1 MGTLLKVDELG
12 VSLGGRWVL
21 EGVSLRID
29 SGELVALIG
38 PNGAGKTTLLR
49 VVLGLIPY
57 QRGEVRVL
65 GKSPS
70 KLTPADRALIGYV
83 PQALQFDR
91 TMPLLVSE
99 LLWAMLG
106 EVVVPREQTRNGE
119 KPSSRPMGASAA
131 QGRQA
136 WLMQVLEAVD
146 AGHLLNREVRALSGG
161 ELQRVVV
168 AAALAQAPRL
178 LLLDEPATGIDA
190 GVRLRFY
197 DLVAEQCVKR
207 GVGALVVSHDLS
219 IVSRYATRVV
229 CIHHHLICTGTPQEV
244 LQLPLMEE
252 LYGHPVSVYHHNQ
265 H

>member
-1 MGTLLKVDELG
+1 MAPLLEVHDLG

-21 EGVSLRID
+21 EGVSLSVD
-29 SGELVALIG
+29 TGELVALIG

-49 VVLGLIPY
+49 VALGLIPY

-65 GKSPS
+65 GKPPS

-83 PQALQFDR
+83 PQALHFDR

-99 LLWAMLG
+99 LLRAMLG
-106 EVVVPREQTRNGE
+106 EVPREGE
-119 KPSSRPMGASAA
+119 PKR
-131 QGRQA
+131 RA
-136 WLMQVLEAVD
+136 WLMRVLQAVD
-146 AGHLLNREVRALSGG
+146 AGHLLDREVRALSGG

-168 AAALAQAPRL
+168 AAALAQEPRL
-178 LLLDEPATGIDA
+178 LLLDEPATGIDV

-197 DLVAEQCVKR
+197 DLIEEQRMQR

-229 CIHHHLICTGTPQEV
+229 CIHHRLLCTGTPQEV
-244 LQLPLMEE
+244 LQMPVMEE
-252 LYGHPVSVYHHNQ
+252 LYGHPVSVYHHE